1 MQQID
6 WKTADAETRDRTLS
20 RPVQT
25 RSEAVSE
32 GVRRIVQDIRSDGLA
47 ALNAWAV
54 RLDGAPL
61 RRIEITEAVVEA
73 ARQAVAAE
81 DLAALRLAAENIRR
95 FHKADR
101 PSDGPDIETSPG
113 VVSRRVWRPVDSVGL
128 YVPAGTAPLF
138 STLLMLAIPAEV
150 AGVPNR
156 VAVTPPG
163 PDGSVHPMMVLAARE
178 AGLDAL
184 WVVGGAQAI
193 AGLAFGVGLPRADKI
208 FGPGNAWVAEAKRQ
222 VSELPG
228 GPDRDL
234 PAGPSE
240 LLVIA
245 DEAADPEV
253 VAADLLSQA
262 EHDEDAQ
269 VLLVTPSATLAQAT
283 AKALERRIAAL
294 PRAEVARR
302 SLSSGATILARDL
315 GEAID
320 ISNRYGPEHLSLQVR
335 DPAALIGMIRH
346 AGTVFAGG
354 GAAETFGDYL
364 SGPSHVLPTDGAAR
378 TFSGVTTATFMKSF
392 AVQRVAPEALPELA
406 AAAARLARL
415 EGLEAHAQAAEAR
428 LAERL
433 R

>member
-6 WKTADAETRDRTLS
+6 WANVDADARERALS
-20 RPVQT
+20 RPVQA
-25 RSEAVSE
+25 RSETVSE
-32 GVRRIVQDIRSDGLA
+32 GVRRIVGDVRKDGLEA
-47 ALNAWAV
+47 VNAWAV
-54 RLDGAPL
+54 QLDGAPL
-61 RRIEITEAVVEA
+61 RRIDITDVAVDA
-73 ARQAVAAE
+73 ARKAVAAE
-81 DLAALRLAAENIRR
+81 DLAALSLAADNIRR
-95 FHKADR
+95 FHQADR
-101 PSDGPDIETSPG
+101 PVDGPDIETSPG

-150 AGVPNR
+150 AGVPSR
-156 VAVTPPG
+156 IAVTPPG

-178 AGLDAL
+178 AGLEVL
-184 WVVGGAQAI
+184 WIVGGAQAI
-193 AGLAFGVGLPRADKI
+193 AALAFGAGLPRADKI

-222 VSELPG
+222 VAELPG

-245 DEAADPEV
+245 DDAADPEV

-269 VLLVTPSATLAQAT
+269 VLLVTPSNALAQAVT
-283 AKALERRIAAL
+283 RALERRVDGL
-294 PRAEVARR
+294 PRAGVARR
-302 SLSSGATILARDL
+302 SLASGATIMARDL
-315 GEAID
+315 DEAVE

-335 DPAALIGMIRH
+335 APAPLISRIRH

-378 TFSGVTTATFMKSF
+378 TFSGVTTAAFMKSF
-392 AVQRVAPEALPELA
+392 AVQTVAPHALPKLA
-406 AAAARLARL
+406 PAAARLARL

-428 LAERL
+428 LLERD